1 MNTQQHGLF
10 PNLAGGKLYSGDTGS
25 SAYRRV
31 VHKKNG
37 VLTNGWMT
45 MLQYDIPSVYTLDPD
60 KFASGDLPEARAEL
74 DQKLQYDEDLEQ
86 IKTVLNGVRFR
97 FCKWN

>member
-1 MNTQQHGLF
+1 MLYGLFKNVINRKSGANLLDAFLLNTQQFQHGLF

-37 VLTNGWMT
+37 VLTNG
-45 MLQYDIPSVYTLDPD
+45 
-60 KFASGDLPEARAEL
+60 
-74 DQKLQYDEDLEQ
+74 
-86 IKTVLNGVRFR
+86 
-97 FCKWN
+97 